1 MCPFHSN
8 VEIDRFVLS
17 IRCCSIGV
25 SLWRILSQTMKY
37 NQFTIKAEVW
47 LYPGMAGW
55 HFITI
60 PTDVSEEINDRFGD
74 KKRGWGSLPVEV
86 TVGTTTWKTSIFP
99 DTKAHTYLLP
109 IKSDVRKKEG
119 IETNTSVTLLLEIRV

>member
-1 MCPFHSN
+1 
-8 VEIDRFVLS
+8 
-17 IRCCSIGV
+17 
-25 SLWRILSQTMKY
+25 MKD
-37 NQFTIKAEVW
+37 NQFTLQAKVW

-60 PTDVSEEINDRFGD
+60 PADVSEEIKDRFGD

-99 DTKAHTYLLP
+99 DIKAQAYVLP
-109 IKSDVRKKEG
+109 IKSDVRRKEG
-119 IETNTSVTLLLEIRV
+119 IVANTSVTLLLEIRV

>member
-1 MCPFHSN
+1 MN
-8 VEIDRFVLS
+8 
-17 IRCCSIGV
+17 
-25 SLWRILSQTMKY
+25 Y
-37 NQFTIKAEVW
+37 NQFTIQAKVW

-60 PTDVSEEINDRFGD
+60 PADVSEEIKDRFGD

-99 DTKAHTYLLP
+99 DKQAQVYLLP

-119 IETNTSVTLLLEIRV
+119 IAVDTSVTLLLEIRV